1 MKWLPQGVAM
11 QVQTFSQ
18 ANLEIC
24 LSSSVAPLNLEVLTN
39 HLEEQGQSAL
49 MDPLVTLG
57 TLIIHK
63 ISILYRFLNKSM
75 MLWCEKCLNYAW
87 LFYCRP
93 KKGPNFDFLALK
105 YGLKTRLW
113 VELIWKK
120 CPALDLSGT
129 CWFLTT
135 WPCSPYPHHACLGGH

>member
-1 MKWLPQGVAM
+1 M

-18 ANLEIC
+18 VNLEIC
-24 LSSSVAPLNLEVLTN
+24 LSSLVAPLNLEVLTN

-75 MLWCEKCLNYAW
+75 MLWFEKRLNYA
-87 LFYCRP
+87 
-93 KKGPNFDFLALK
+93 
-105 YGLKTRLW
+105 
-113 VELIWKK
+113 
-120 CPALDLSGT
+120 
-129 CWFLTT
+129 
-135 WPCSPYPHHACLGGH
+135 